1 MEMLTTTELRRFI
14 NEEQDKGLDTAK
26 KYVIELYRRSADP
39 FTIIILTFIGVT
51 IASRKVR
58 GGMGLHLASGVIL
71 GSIFVIL
78 SKFTVTFAS
87 NLDLHPGLG
96 VWLPNLIF
104 SLIAYYLYRKA
115 QT

>member
-1 MEMLTTTELRRFI
+1 M
-14 NEEQDKGLDTAK
+14 
-26 KYVIELYRRSADP
+26 IELYRRSADP

-104 SLIAYYLYRKA
+104 SVIAYNLYRKA